1 MVRLILI
8 GKRIYD
14 KFSEDEMTVYAAQ
27 VSFFVIL
34 SFVPFLMLLLTAVQ
48 MIPGISKADFLEIA
62 MDIVPADYKS
72 LAFRV
77 VNDLMLKSPATMISA
92 TAVTA
97 LWSAGRGMFSVARGL
112 NRVNGRG
119 RRHWY
124 VFNRLICCGYTILF
138 IALFTGYVIQLRQ
151 LWGAAILLIFIL
163 GIYCLVPDQKE
174 SVKVALPGAVFSTTG
189 WMLFS
194 LAFSLY
200 FNFTGGKNYS
210 YMYGSLAAIALSFL
224 WLYICMCIL
233 FMGAELNWFWDEI

>member
-112 NRVNGRG
+112 NRVNG
-119 RRHWY
+119 
-124 VFNRLICCGYTILF
+124 C
-138 IALFTGYVIQLRQ
+138 
-151 LWGAAILLIFIL
+151 
-163 GIYCLVPDQKE
+163 
-174 SVKVALPGAVFSTTG
+174 
-189 WMLFS
+189 
-194 LAFSLY
+194 
-200 FNFTGGKNYS
+200 
-210 YMYGSLAAIALSFL
+210 
-224 WLYICMCIL
+224 
-233 FMGAELNWFWDEI
+233 DEIR